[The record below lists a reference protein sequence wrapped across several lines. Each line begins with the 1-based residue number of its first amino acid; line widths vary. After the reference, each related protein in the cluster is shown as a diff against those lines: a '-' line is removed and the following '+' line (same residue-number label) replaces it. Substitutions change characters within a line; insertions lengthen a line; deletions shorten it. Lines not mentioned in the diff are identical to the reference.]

1 MDDERVLVECEDC
14 KENLTQYD
22 LIYMTDDGE
31 VLCDNCVDAYLRDL
45 KWDWLSN
52 GEDWFD

>member
-1 MDDERVLVECEDC
+1 MDDERVIVECEDC

-22 LIYMTDDGE
+22 LIYMTDNGE
-31 VLCDNCVDAYLRDL
+31 VLCDNCVDAYLLDM
-45 KWDWLSN
+45 KNSWKAM

>member
-22 LIYMTDDGE
+22 LIYMTDYGD
-31 VLCDNCVDAYLRDL
+31 VLCDNCVDDYLLDMKRS
-45 KWDWLSN
+45 WQSM

>member
-22 LIYMTDDGE
+22 LIYMTDNGE
-31 VLCDNCVDAYLRDL
+31 VLCDNCVDAYLRNL

-52 GEDWFD
+52 GEDWYD